1 MIESAPNGNVVKL
14 NVATPEAFTVPVPI
28 EALPLKKVTVPV
40 VTGVVPASTVA
51 FKVTLAPKVEVLG
64 AASVV
69 VVVTGATVTVEA
81 LEVEAA

>member
-1 MIESAPNGNVVKL
+1 VIKFAPTGNVVKL

-51 FKVTLAPKVEVLG
+51 VKVTLVP
-64 AASVV
+64 
-69 VVVTGATVTVEA
+69 
-81 LEVEAA
+81 